1 MLRRTACVA
10 LVILGTVS
18 GCGRTKL
25 AVESAFEL
33 NLGDNKLIT
42 VEPIKHEQKIK
53 VTGTATGAPV
63 NVYVYL
69 SKNEAAADREI
80 VAKKFTD
87 VILQKQENTDSIS
100 LEATIPANEGTV
112 VRVSRA
118 GAGKPNVQIK
128 ITN

>member
-25 AVESAFEL
+25 NVGSAFEL
-33 NLGDNKLIT
+33 NLGDNKRIT

-69 SKNEAAADREI
+69 SKNEAAADKEI
-80 VAKKFTD
+80 LAKKFTD
-87 VILQKQENTDSIS
+87 VMLQKQEKTDSVN
-100 LEATIPANEGTV
+100 LEATIPANEAAV
-112 VRVSRA
+112 VRVSSA
-118 GAGKPNVQIK
+118 GAGKANVEIK